1 MFSRRTNWNLQPNR
15 LSEALERRRSS
26 GREILDLTASN
37 PTQCGFA
44 YDRRAILAALAEE
57 KALSYDPQPKGLPAA
72 REAVSAYYAARGDR
86 VGVDDILL
94 TASTSEAYSFAFRAL
109 CDPGDELLIPAP
121 SYPLFDFLAEID
133 DVRLVRYPLIYDHGW
148 QTDFHALQHAIT
160 SRTRGIIVVHPNN
173 PTGHFCSA
181 AEASR
186 LVGIC
191 EARGIA
197 SIADEVFWDF
207 RRAREPAPGVARPV
221 SFAASSPALALTMS
235 GLSKISGLPQMKAAW
250 IVVSGPEEIK
260 RQALG
265 RLEVIADTFLS
276 VSAPVQHALAA
287 LLNLRQDF
295 QRQVLARVSANLAEL
310 DRQVAQHPSCARL
323 EAEAGW
329 YAVLRVPATR
339 TDEELAVH
347 LLESAGVYVH
357 PGHFYDFPSPGYL
370 VFSLIAPEAVF
381 AEGLSRVLALF

>member
-148 QTDFHALQHAIT
+148 QTDFHALEHAIT

-207 RRAREPAPGVARPV
+207 RHTREPAPGVARPV

-260 RQALG
+260 RKALG

-276 VSAPVQHALAA
+276 VSAPVQHGLAA
-287 LLNLRQDF
+287 LLNLRHDF